1 MKFKTLLAG
10 VVLIT
15 SSAVV
20 LADDQASDKS
30 KNPSPEDYTYA
41 THLDISKII
50 SMTEP
55 AQICGATPMVMIYED
70 SHGERHSLRYQVMG
84 TGCSGG

>member
-1 MKFKTLLAG
+1 MKLKMLLAG
-10 VVLIT
+10 MALFAT
-15 SSAVV
+15 SSVV
-20 LADDQASDKS
+20 MADEGESSSKS
-30 KNPSPEDYTYA
+30 QSPEDYIYT

-55 AQICGATPMVMIYED
+55 AQICGTTPVVMIYED